1 MNLTAVF
8 IIIIVALVAL
18 FAVVCLLFYK
28 IVRRFF
34 DNEQK
39 KSLLELKA
47 LQQQEALKI
56 VNPIRLQ
63 AYERM
68 ALFLERISPNSL
80 VMRCYVPGMDIRM
93 LQTTMT
99 GNIRDEWEH
108 NLSQQVYLS
117 SECWSHIREA
127 KDEMVNL
134 INASASRMAPDA
146 DPVSLASAIFQNVAT
161 SKVPTDEA
169 LEQLRKELQAHF
181 E

>member
-1 MNLTAVF
+1 MNLTALF
-8 IIIIVALVAL
+8 IIILVAL
-18 FAVVCLLFYK
+18 AALMGAVCLLFYK
-28 IVRRFF
+28 IVHRSFE
-34 DNEQK
+34 NEQK
-39 KSLLELKA
+39 KSLLELKSI
-47 LQQQEALKI
+47 QQQEALKI

-80 VMRCYVPGMDIRM
+80 VMRSYVPGMDLRT

-108 NLSQQVYLS
+108 NLSLQVYLS
-117 SECWSHIREA
+117 SQCWSHIREA

-134 INASASRMAPDA
+134 INASAVRMAPDA
-146 DPVSLASAIFQNVAT
+146 DPVSLAGAIFESVAT

-169 LEQLRKELQAHF
+169 LEQLRKELQSHF